1 MKKVQKPEVSLL
13 RRPAKAGSQK
23 LRNYYLI
30 SLLVIIGMFIYSGQ
44 ASAELTIKTNH
55 DHINIDFF
63 YHGSPVSVSGISDP
77 DTDLIIKITSPE
89 SHQSLRQ
96 KGKVGGILWMN
107 VGTIN
112 FENAPSLYFLTS
124 TKKPDDILSKDEMA
138 KDIVGYE
145 ALQKH
150 VELTPKK
157 NEDEKTIWFNEFV
170 RYKEHSKLYSVTSG
184 NITFSQKNGKQEYY
198 TLFAW
203 PYQAVP
209 NEYTVTVYAVKNNK
223 VIDKAESRVLVEQT
237 GLVKTL
243 AGMAKNN
250 ASVYGMLSILVA
262 LGAGFVVGLI
272 FRKGGGDH

>member
-1 MKKVQKPEVSLL
+1 MKNVHKPEVSLL
-13 RRPAKAGSQK
+13 WRPAEAESQK

-30 SLLVIIGMFIYSGQ
+30 SLLVILGIFIYLGQ

-63 YHGSPVSVSGISDP
+63 YHGSTVNVSGISDP

-96 KGKVGGILWMN
+96 KGKIGGILWMN

-145 ALQKH
+145 ALKNH
-150 VELTPKK
+150 VELTPVK
-157 NEDEKTIWFNEFV
+157 NEDEKTVWFNEFV
-170 RYKEHSKLYSVTSG
+170 KYKEHSKLYSVISG
-184 NITFSQKNGKQEYY
+184 NITFTRKNGKQEYS
-198 TLFAW
+198 TLFGW
-203 PYQAVP
+203 PYQAAP
-209 NEYTVTVYAVKNNK
+209 GEYTVTVYAVKNNR
-223 VIDKAESRVLVEQT
+223 VIDEAESRVQVEQA

-243 AGMAKNN
+243 ADMAKNN
-250 ASVYGMLSILVA
+250 ASVYGLLSILAA
-262 LGAGFVVGLI
+262 LGAGFGVGLI
-272 FRKGGGDH
+272 FRKGGGAH